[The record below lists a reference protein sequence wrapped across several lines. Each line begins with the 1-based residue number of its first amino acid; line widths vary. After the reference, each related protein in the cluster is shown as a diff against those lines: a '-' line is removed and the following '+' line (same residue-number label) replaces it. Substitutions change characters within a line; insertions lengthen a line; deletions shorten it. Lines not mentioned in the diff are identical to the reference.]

1 MSAIDDLLRDIPI
14 PRLVNVKQ
22 IFPRPVIKDAA
33 DTLAVKLQASGL
45 LKGIKPGQSIAITA
59 GSRGIANIPS
69 MLKVLVDGVKKAG
82 GYPFVFPAMGSHG
95 GATAEGQKSMLEGM
109 GITEDFLDAPIRA
122 TMDTVQ
128 IGVSSNGR
136 PVYIDKFADEADGII
151 VINRIKPHTSFRGK
165 YESGLMK
172 MMTIGMG
179 KQHGADFAHMLGFG
193 QMAESVPAIARE
205 VLAQKNIICA
215 VGIIENAY
223 HETAQIEVLPPQSIE
238 TEEPALLKRAWELYP
253 RLYFDKLDVLI
264 LDEIGKDIS
273 GTGFDTNIL
282 GRYHTSYASGGP
294 DITKISVLDVTERS
308 HGNANGAGMLDF
320 TTRRLFNKMDFEQTY
335 PNALTS
341 TVPTSVKIPMVLK
354 NDMQAIQA
362 AIKTCNILDRTLV
375 KMVRVKN
382 TTQLDVIAVSESLV
396 PYVKGHANLELASE
410 PYSLTFNSD
419 GNLF

>member
-1 MSAIDDLLRDIPI
+1 MSAVDDLLRNIPI
-14 PRLVNVKQ
+14 PKLVDVKQ

-33 DTLAVKLQASGL
+33 GTLAGKLQASGL
-45 LKGIKPGQSIAITA
+45 LSGIKPGQSIAITA
-59 GSRGIANIPS
+59 GSRGIANIPA
-69 MLKVLVDGVKKAG
+69 MLKVLVDEVKKAG
-82 GYPFVFPAMGSHG
+82 GKPFVFPAMGSHG

-109 GITEDFLDAPIRA
+109 GITEDYLGAPIRA

-136 PVYIDKFADEADGII
+136 PVFIDEFADEADGII

-172 MMTIGMG
+172 MITIGMG

-205 VLAQKNIICA
+205 VIAKKNIICA
-215 VGIIENAY
+215 VGVIENAY
-223 HETAQIEVLPPQSIE
+223 HETAQIEVLPSQAIE
-238 TEEPALLKRAWELYP
+238 TEEPVLLKRAWELYP
-253 RLYFDKLDVLI
+253 RLFFDKLDVLI

-282 GRYHTSYASGGP
+282 GRYHTPYASGGP
-294 DITKISVLDVTERS
+294 DITKIAVLDVTEKS

-320 TTRRLFNKMDFEQTY
+320 TTRRLFDKMSFEQTY

-362 AIKTCNILDRTLV
+362 AIKTCNILDRTSV
-375 KMVRVKN
+375 KLARIKN
-382 TTQLDVIAVSESLV
+382 TTQLDVISVSESLV
-396 PYVKGHANLELASE
+396 PYVREHASLELAGE